1 MLYPTDEFGAKVP
14 VYVLTPDGD
23 IVPEEPPEVRLTLQ
37 LLVCLS
43 SGEWSARA
51 TAISNRMNS
60 DDKGPVPG
68 WGPALSFEE
77 LD

>member
-14 VYVLTPDGD
+14 VYVLTSDGD

-43 SGEWSARA
+43 SGE
-51 TAISNRMNS
+51 
-60 DDKGPVPG
+60 
-68 WGPALSFEE
+68 
-77 LD
+77 